1 MYLIYQINTGIYSFI
16 ICYQTPEK
24 DASIQSIS
32 IDPMG
37 TMMSAINNKVREL
50 MHDYK
55 YIIALNFYS
64 FLIVWIYMYNICAFL
79 ILNFNISLE

>member
-55 YIIALNFYS
+55 
-64 FLIVWIYMYNICAFL
+64 
-79 ILNFNISLE
+79 